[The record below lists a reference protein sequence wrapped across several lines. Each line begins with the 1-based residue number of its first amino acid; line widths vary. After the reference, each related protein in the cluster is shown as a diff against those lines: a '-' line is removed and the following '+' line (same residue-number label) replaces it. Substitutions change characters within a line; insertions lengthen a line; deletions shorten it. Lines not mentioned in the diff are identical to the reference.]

1 MLTLAEALLL
11 LLLDEDSG
19 KQSGWVH
26 AVDAGLE
33 GAMKLDAELGAPV
46 PSGDAK
52 PVERVAVGLVEKGV
66 LDEER
71 SKTLGLFKS
80 VRFRERDPAP
90 EQQLRS
96 RLRAVLVE
104 GAEPTEWDAL
114 LLSLLVPLDL
124 VKRVVDRSERKA
136 AEARAKA
143 VADRGPVGESVRK
156 EVQDEVTAMIVTSV
170 LITTTTTVTTNN

>member
-33 GAMKLDAELGAPV
+33 GAMRLDAELGAPV
-46 PSGDAK
+46 PGGDGK
-52 PVERVAVGLVEKGV
+52 PAERVATGLVERGV
-66 LDEER
+66 LDAER

-80 VRFRERDPAP
+80 VRFPQRDPEP
-90 EQQLRS
+90 ERA
-96 RLRAVLVE
+96 LRAHLRDVLVE
-104 GAEPTEWDAL
+104 RAEPTEWDAL

-136 AEARAKA
+136 AEARAKDI
-143 VADRGPVGESVRK
+143 ADRGPVGDAVRK
-156 EVQDEVTAMIVTSV
+156 EVQKEVTAMIVSSV
-170 LITTTTTVTTNN
+170 VVTTTTTVTSN

>member
-1 MLTLAEALLL
+1 M
-11 LLLDEDSG
+11 
-19 KQSGWVH
+19 
-26 AVDAGLE
+26 
-33 GAMKLDAELGAPV
+33 
-46 PSGDAK
+46 
-52 PVERVAVGLVEKGV
+52 
-66 LDEER
+66 
-71 SKTLGLFKS
+71 
-80 VRFRERDPAP
+80 RFRERDPMP

-143 VADRGPVGESVRK
+143 IADRGPVGESVRK

-170 LITTTTTVTTNN
+170 LITTTTTAPPTN